1 VNVLVGSMKSKFIV
15 VFLISGFSVSSF
27 ADEVLNTTPVG
38 EKEAGCAS
46 VVCKNVIVD
55 ESVTKAGEFPERK
68 GNETLSSL
76 GSVLFIAG
84 EIGLAENLQEEDA
97 DNTATE

>member
-1 VNVLVGSMKSKFIV
+1 MKSKV
-15 VFLISGFSVSSF
+15 VVVGLISSFSASSL
-27 ADEVLNTTPVG
+27 ASDILNTTFVG

-46 VVCKNVIVD
+46 VVCTNVIVE
-55 ESVTKAGEFPERK
+55 ESVTKAGEFPERT
-68 GNETLSSL
+68 GNETLSSI

-97 DNTATE
+97 DNVATEQP